1 VIQSVLDVADET
13 PLPKRPELPAAFH
26 RSILILTPSRALKF
40 TAVNA
45 ERHALWMNALSF
57 LAESDQV
64 QLPELP
70 LLPPIP
76 DEYSKL
82 QAKRQRSPS
91 FGRSHLRDSVNL
103 AKGRQPSLLRSISA
117 QNSSS
122 AEIPDIPNI
131 PNSRPE
137 DEGADFPCI
146 PRLYSNTNRHQRK
159 RSNTGSPSPRL
170 APSTF
175 AGLRSFSS
183 TAIPSTSS
191 TSGRHGAAAVRG
203 YTPTVATSSTDS
215 RRPSDNGLNSPDQ
228 FNFFDAMGTGT
239 VRMQAFVDPA
249 VKNGVLYVHPCPGD
263 LHLESHLNSP
273 RTDATETTAASAT
286 PLSTRGGLGM
296 CLTTMDRT
304 LSEGSRFLARQMMV

>member
-1 VIQSVLDVADET
+1 
-13 PLPKRPELPAAFH
+13 
-26 RSILILTPSRALKF
+26 
-40 TAVNA
+40 
-45 ERHALWMNALSF
+45 MNALSF

-64 QLPELP
+64 QIPELP
-70 LLPPIP
+70 LLPPVP
-76 DEYSKL
+76 DEYSKA
-82 QAKRQRSPS
+82 QVKRQGSPS

-122 AEIPDIPNI
+122 ADVPDIPS
-131 PNSRPE
+131 SRPE
-137 DEGADFPCI
+137 DESADFPCI

-170 APSTF
+170 APSF

-191 TSGRHGAAAVRG
+191 SGGRTHGATPGRG
-203 YTPTVATSSTDS
+203 NAPTVTTSSTDS
-215 RRPSDNGLNSPDQ
+215 RRPSENGLNSPDQ

-249 VKNGVLYVHPCPGD
+249 IKNGVLYVPHPPMPGGPPPGIPQQ
-263 LHLESHLNSP
+263 SP
-273 RTDATETTAASAT
+273 RRRHRNNSSVSNATIDKRRAGYVFDDDGSD
-286 PLSTRGGLGM
+286 PFRG
-296 CLTTMDRT
+296 
-304 LSEGSRFLARQMMV
+304 F

>member
-1 VIQSVLDVADET
+1 
-13 PLPKRPELPAAFH
+13 
-26 RSILILTPSRALKF
+26 
-40 TAVNA
+40 
-45 ERHALWMNALSF
+45 MNALSF

-76 DEYSKL
+76 DEYSKS

-91 FGRSHLRDSVNL
+91 FGRSRLRDSVNL
-103 AKGRQPSLLRSISA
+103 TKGRQPSLLRSISA

-131 PNSRPE
+131 PSSRPE

-146 PRLYSNTNRHQRK
+146 PRIYSNTSRHQRK

-191 TSGRHGAAAVRG
+191 ASGRIHGASAVRG

-215 RRPSDNGLNSPDQ
+215 RRPSDNFLNSPDQ

-249 VKNGVLYVHPCPGD
+249 VKNGVLYVPHPPMPGGPPPGIPPQQSPYRR
-263 LHLESHLNSP
+263 HRNNSSVSNATIDK
-273 RTDATETTAASAT
+273 RRAGYVFDDDGTD
-286 PLSTRGGLGM
+286 PFRG
-296 CLTTMDRT
+296 
-304 LSEGSRFLARQMMV
+304 F